1 MPKANKTNAMRRLD
15 TQKIAY
21 ELVTY
26 DVDDDHF
33 DGTLAAEKTGL
44 DPAMVYKTLVLTADD
59 QSHLV
64 CVIPVGLELDLKA
77 VARAS
82 GHKSAAMLHQKDLLP
97 LTGYVRGGCT
107 AVGMPLAGP
116 HRRQRRP
123 ARDAGRPFPA
133 RSHRRDRRED
143 SRALPRLNPA
153 PDCVI
158 IRMQRGDVHGICAWR
173 RGDSDSLA
181 GA

>member
-97 LTGYVRGGCT
+97 LTGYVRGGCSPVGMKKAFPTFIDERCLSLDRIAVSAGQRGMQVVLSPRDLIAVTGAKT
-107 AVGMPLAGP
+107 AVLC
-116 HRRQRRP
+116 
-123 ARDAGRPFPA
+123 
-133 RSHRRDRRED
+133 
-143 SRALPRLNPA
+143 RA
-153 PDCVI
+153 
-158 IRMQRGDVHGICAWR
+158 
-173 RGDSDSLA
+173 
-181 GA
+181 